1 MKKIILIVTLLSC
14 VYSFAQVGLGTS
26 NPVSSAALDVTSV
39 TKGFLPPRM
48 TYAQRASIPTPVA
61 GLIIFCSDCGTSG
74 ELLNF
79 NGTSWTNVVGASAT
93 FTSPSVLT
101 QIGNEGDSPNALA
114 SVITSL
120 QLASISGITGV
131 LPSNEL
137 AYQAYIDA
145 NPNSFSSPATAT
157 EVNAM
162 IVAVNS
168 EQVLIQI
175 GNEGDS
181 PNTIASVITASQLSS
196 IIGVVGVVPA
206 NISAYQAYI
215 DANPA
220 LFSSPATLAE
230 VNAMFIL
237 PDAPTSVIATAGYI
251 QASVAFSAPVS
262 NGGSAITGYTVTSS
276 PGSFTSTGASS
287 PLVVTGLTAGTA
299 YTFTVVATNVA
310 GNSVASAAST
320 SVTPYTVPN
329 APTSVVATA
338 GYIQASVA
346 FTSPVSNG
354 GSTITSYTV
363 TSTPGSFTSTGATSP
378 LVVTGLTA
386 GTAYTFTVVA
396 TNVAGNS
403 AASAASTSVTPYTVP
418 NAPTSVVAIPGNT
431 QTSVSFTAP
440 VSNGGSAITGYTVTS
455 SPGGLTKTGTS
466 SPLLVTGLTAGTAY
480 TFTAIATNIAGNSL
494 TSVASASVT
503 PAIASGSAVCN
514 NTTITDVVELTS
526 TTGVI
531 WMDRNLGAS
540 RAATSSSD
548 HLAYGCL
555 YQWGR
560 GNDGHAS
567 ITWTSSTAG
576 TVVNSTTTTLSST
589 DTPGD
594 ALFITIGTSPFDW
607 RSTQSTTLWS
617 TNGATNNNPC
627 PTGFHI
633 PTAAQYTAEFAA
645 ASPGYN
651 ITNAATAYSNGP
663 SGGFKFTMVGAR
675 VNSTGVL
682 ANQSTEGVYWTNTLS
697 GTDATRRY
705 FASGA
710 TNSGVNNRSYG
721 FSVRCIK
728 D

>member
-48 TYAQRASIPTPVA
+48 TYAQRTSIPTPIA

-101 QIGNEGDSPNALA
+101 QIGNEGDSSNTLA

-215 DANPA
+215 DANPS

-237 PDAPTSVIATAGYI
+237 PDAPTSVI
-251 QASVAFSAPVS
+251 
-262 NGGSAITGYTVTSS
+262 
-276 PGSFTSTGASS
+276 
-287 PLVVTGLTAGTA
+287 
-299 YTFTVVATNVA
+299 
-310 GNSVASAAST
+310 
-320 SVTPYTVPN
+320 
-329 APTSVVATA
+329 ATA

-396 TNVAGNS
+396 TNAAGNS
-403 AASAASTSVTPYTVP
+403 LTSSASTSVTP
-418 NAPTSVVAIPGNT
+418 NCG
-431 QTSVSFTAP
+431 
-440 VSNGGSAITGYTVTS
+440 
-455 SPGGLTKTGTS
+455 
-466 SPLLVTGLTAGTAY
+466 AY
-480 TFTAIATNIAGNSL
+480 T
-494 TSVASASVT
+494 
-503 PAIASGSAVCN
+503 ASGVFKVFACH
-514 NTTITDVVELTS
+514 
-526 TTGVI
+526 
-531 WMDRNLGAS
+531 NLGATDIS
-540 RAATSSSD
+540 LDPNVPVQAI
-548 HLAYGCL
+548 HGNY

-560 GNDGHAS
+560 S
-567 ITWTSSTAG
+567 
-576 TVVNSTTTTLSST
+576 TVVATASTSASAISGWNTT
-589 DTPGD
+589 D
-594 ALFITIGTSPFDW
+594 AA
-607 RSTQSTTLWS
+607 
-617 TNGATNNNPC
+617 NGAWTDASKTANDPC
-627 PTGFHI
+627 PTGFRVPTRTQWVGVI
-633 PTAAQYTAEFAA
+633 ANNTVSRTGSWANDGNFTSAISWGPNVSTKTLTLPAAGERTAANGTL
-645 ASPGYN
+645 SSRGN
-651 ITNAATAYSNGP
+651 IGWYWS
-663 SGGFKFTMVGAR
+663 SSE
-675 VNSTGVL
+675 NSTT
-682 ANQSTEGVYWTNTLS
+682 AWRIYFFNTAVGTS
-697 GTDATRRY
+697 GDSPRAWGI
-705 FASGA
+705 A
-710 TNSGVNNRSYG
+710 
-721 FSVRCIK
+721 VRCISE
-728 D
+728 